1 MQLRSMHVAVHTLFF
16 NKEKTITTY
25 TGIIRDKRVFQWL
38 EIYWENKV
46 QAHTQVLWS
55 PCGES

>member
-1 MQLRSMHVAVHTLFF
+1 MHVAVHTLFF

-25 TGIIRDKRVFQWL
+25 TGIIRDKQVFQWL
-38 EIYWENKV
+38 EIYWENKI

-55 PCGES
+55 PCGEN